1 MAPWPILE
9 NEFVPVAHAPSTCC
23 MCATDIPQEDLE
35 NCWKCYRCS
44 KNMCEACCNGYL
56 DDSQVTVSSMFS
68 NNLDEYEAS
77 DVYYYCEP
85 KCRALHHWYMAA
97 RRYTEDVQWRTYQH
111 LLTLKPYALSWKRQ
125 EETHPG
131 WNLLWENFE
140 ALLEPHVIPPV
151 NTDFPSLRGH
161 AAVIAARIAAAT
173 VTNASHIV
181 ADKALDDVRK
191 RLLEHSA
198 NRVPPAAS

>member
-1 MAPWPILE
+1 
-9 NEFVPVAHAPSTCC
+9 
-23 MCATDIPQEDLE
+23 MCANDIPQQDLE
-35 NCWKCYRCS
+35 DGWRCYRCS
-44 KNMCEACCNGYL
+44 KNMCEACCGGCLGSPHN
-56 DDSQVTVSSMFS
+56 QVSVSSMFS

-77 DVYYYCEP
+77 DIYVYCEP

-97 RRYTEDVQWRTYQH
+97 RRYTEDVQWRAYQH

-151 NTDFPSLRGH
+151 HPVLPSLRGH

-173 VTNASHIV
+173 VTGASLIV
-181 ADKALDDVRK
+181 ANKALDDVVGEVVVF
-191 RLLEHSA
+191 L
-198 NRVPPAAS
+198 